1 MKRLAY
7 IFLAV
12 FAMSAL
18 SSCKDEVLY
27 EPGPQVEGPQYY
39 FSTGEASSVKINQN
53 TKSVSVDVF
62 RVETASAGTVT
73 VGVAD
78 ESGLISPSSTATAS
92 FNAGSNKATLTFP
105 IDPSKFTFAKNYPVT
120 YTLSTDTT
128 PYGMSQVQV
137 TYNYPT
143 PVKSLG
149 KGKSTESY
157 LTGGEWTPE
166 ILQSELDPNEFH
178 IKNFMGSKSATLVIH
193 VVQPGE
199 TWGDKTWTKT
209 DLVYYDDTWSGLTY
223 ADVGGG
229 SADKINVDHPCGFKS
244 TGADENNWVNNR
256 VAIWQDNGLPAV
268 VEIAPFYYMD
278 GLGGWNKSAAP
289 TITIIFPGYDP
300 KDYAVEATYAGIFTD
315 TEGAVFGEA
324 EVTLGEDIEGGVAI
338 LIPGESEEDI
348 EAAIETLQAGEDESI
363 VAFEGSTVRVPL
375 PEGAQT
381 GKYTIVVGGVAED
394 EVQEVAVTSFYYQ
407 AGEVTLD
414 WDWLVG
420 EWNAQDTEGD
430 PYKMT
435 ITKKDET
442 TAIFTGIWGMED
454 EAVMEGTVDFE
465 AKTVTFKGPICIG
478 EIAGGKL
485 YIANFNEETE
495 EYDDGEFT
503 ATLTPGGITISG
515 HGYYAVGGSYDGDLG
530 TDTTKMTK

>member
-1 MKRLAY
+1 MDQDRP
-7 IFLAV
+7 
-12 FAMSAL
+12 
-18 SSCKDEVLY
+18 C
-27 EPGPQVEGPQYY
+27 
-39 FSTGEASSVKINQN
+39 
-53 TKSVSVDVF
+53 
-62 RVETASAGTVT
+62 
-73 VGVAD
+73 
-78 ESGLISPSSTATAS
+78 
-92 FNAGSNKATLTFP
+92 
-105 IDPSKFTFAKNYPVT
+105 
-120 YTLSTDTT
+120 
-128 PYGMSQVQV
+128 
-137 TYNYPT
+137 
-143 PVKSLG
+143 
-149 KGKSTESY
+149 
-157 LTGGEWTPE
+157 
-166 ILQSELDPNEFH
+166 
-178 IKNFMGSKSATLVIH
+178 
-193 VVQPGE
+193 
-199 TWGDKTWTKT
+199 
-209 DLVYYDDTWSGLTY
+209 GLTY

-256 VAIWQDNGLPAV
+256 VAIWQDNGLPAI

-278 GLGGWNKSAAP
+278 GLGGWNKTAAP
-289 TITIIFPGYDP
+289 TITIVFPGYDP

-315 TEGAVFGEA
+315 TEGVVFGEA

-435 ITKKDET
+435 VTKKDET

-454 EAVMEGTVDFE
+454 DAVMEGTVDFE
-465 AKTVTFKGPICIG
+465 AKTVTFKGPIYIG
-478 EIAGGKL
+478 DIAGGKL

-515 HGYYAVGGSYDGDLG
+515 HGYYIVGGSYEGDQG
-530 TDTTKMTK
+530 TDVTKMTK